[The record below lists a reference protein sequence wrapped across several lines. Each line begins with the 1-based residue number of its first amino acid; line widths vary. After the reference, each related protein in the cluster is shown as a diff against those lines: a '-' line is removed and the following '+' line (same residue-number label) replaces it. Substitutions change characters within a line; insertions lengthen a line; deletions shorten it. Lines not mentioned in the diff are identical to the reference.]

1 MNHLPLIIKREYLNK
16 VRNKSFIIMTFL
28 SPLIFVGI
36 FVLVAYLSNLN
47 SSDVRTIEVLDESG
61 LFSDDFESSDNLKYE
76 WITGKSLEEAKTD
89 SEASEKYGLLH
100 IPQSESIDA
109 FAQNIT
115 FYSEDS
121 PSLTVMGDIED
132 IIEDKVNT
140 LKLKEAG
147 IDASEIKALRIKVDT
162 KLETFKG
169 QETSKLGSGLKLGF
183 GGIAGY
189 LLFMFIIIYGNMI
202 MRSVIEEKTSRI
214 IEVIISSV
222 KPVKLL
228 LGKIFGTSLAG
239 ITQFSVWVILGFVLL
254 TIIPMILGI
263 DTSTI
268 QSPQEQVLLQQAGEG
283 GIESIVQDVLIE
295 LNNLPIANLVIMFI
309 LFFIGGYLLYA
320 SLYAA
325 IGAAVDSETDT
336 QQFMLPILM
345 PLILAVYVGF
355 FTVIDN
361 PHGTVSQVFSFIP
374 FTSPVV
380 MLMRIP
386 FGVPLWQQILSVVI
400 LFATFMGTV
409 WFAAKIYRVG
419 ILMYGKKPSYKE
431 LIKWLKY

>member
-1 MNHLPLIIKREYLNK
+1 MNHLSLIIQREYLTK

-28 SPLIFVGI
+28 TPLIMVALI
-36 FVLVAYLSNLN
+36 ALVAYLTSLN
-47 SSDVRTIEVLDESG
+47 NEKVREVVVIDQSG
-61 LFSDDFESSDNLKYE
+61 LFDKHFTDKDNLAFSYLD
-76 WITGKSLEEAKTD
+76 TNDLQSAKD
-89 SEASEKYGLLH
+89 SVANSEAYGLLY
-100 IPQSESIDA
+100 IPNAESIDA
-109 FAQNIT
+109 LAKQIT

-121 PSLTVMGDIED
+121 PSLSIMLDIERS
-132 IIEDKVNT
+132 IESEFNT
-140 LKLKEAG
+140 LKLQEAG
-147 IDASEIKALRIKVDT
+147 FDAEAVRNLRVNVDAN
-162 KLETFKG
+162 LETFQG
-169 QETSKLGSGLKLGF
+169 EETSKLGSGLKLIF

-214 IEVIISSV
+214 IEVIVSSV

-228 LGKIFGTSLAG
+228 LGKILGTSLAG
-239 ITQFSVWVILGFVLL
+239 VTQFLAWVVLIGL
-254 TIIPMILGI
+254 LMTVVTGI
-263 DTSTI
+263 F
-268 QSPQEQVLLQQAGEG
+268 
-283 GIESIVQDVLIE
+283 GIETTTGPEMAMEQAQTQGSEAGDMVAEFIMEI
-295 LNNLPIANLVIMFI
+295 NNLPMTNLVIMFL
-309 LFFIGGYLLYA
+309 LFFVGGYLLYA

-336 QQFMLPILM
+336 QQFILPILM

-355 FTVIDN
+355 FTVIED
-361 PHGTVSQVFSFIP
+361 PHGTVSQVFSYIP

-386 FGVPLWQQILSVVI
+386 FGVPVYQQVISVLI

-419 ILMYGKKPSYKE
+419 ILMYGKKASYKE
-431 LIKWLKY
+431 LFKWLKY

>member
-1 MNHLPLIIKREYLNK
+1 MNHLSLIIKREYINK

-28 SPLIFVGI
+28 SPLIMVGI
-36 FVLVAYLSNLN
+36 FTLVAYLSELN
-47 SSDVRTIEVLDESG
+47 NDKVRNISVLDESG
-61 LFSDDFESSDNLKYE
+61 LFTEQFESTPSLQYE
-76 WITGKSLEEAKTD
+76 MLQGVSLSEAKIT
-89 SEASEKYGLLH
+89 SEENGDYGLLY
-100 IPQSESIDA
+100 IPKTKRIEDLSNST
-109 FAQNIT
+109 T

-121 PSLTVMGDIED
+121 PSLMVMDDIED
-132 IIEDKVNT
+132 AIAEKVNT
-140 LKLKEAG
+140 LRLKEAG
-147 IDASEIKALRIKVDT
+147 IDAQTIKSLRVRVEAN
-162 KLETFKG
+162 LETFKG
-169 QETSKLGSGLKLGF
+169 EETSKLGSGLKLAF
-183 GGIAGY
+183 GGAAGY

-222 KPVKLL
+222 QPMKLL
-228 LGKIFGTSLAG
+228 LGKIFGTTLAG
-239 ITQFSVWVILGFVLL
+239 ITQFLAWVILIGVLSAL
-254 TIIPMILGI
+254 MTSILGI
-263 DTSTI
+263 DSTSVQT
-268 QSPQEQVLLQQAGEG
+268 PQQELLESG
-283 GIESIVQDVLIE
+283 GLGMDSMVQEVMMEISK
-295 LNNLPIANLVIMFI
+295 LPIANLIVMFI
-309 LFFIGGYLLYA
+309 LFFVGGYLLYA

-361 PHGTVSQVFSFIP
+361 PHGTVSQVFSYIP

-400 LFATFMGTV
+400 LFATFIGTV

-419 ILMYGKKPSYKE
+419 ILMYGKKPSYRE
-431 LIKWLKY
+431 IIKWLKY